1 MAARIPLV
9 KNGSA
14 TSGPANNGL
23 NRSIHISLADPPYL
37 FDVTGFDTSGVAWTG
52 SILIQST
59 PDTMPPANGG
69 GFSSNDGVSDANA
82 RWETIITLTP
92 TSGPVEWKNPLYRI
106 RANTSSVGGA
116 GTPTVYM
123 LEGIRS
129 LKNHSLPKKP
139 SKSYASRN
147 GY

>member
-14 TSGPANNGL
+14 TSGPANDGL

-37 FDVTGFDTSGVAWTG
+37 FDCPGTDTSGRAWTG
-52 SILIQST
+52 TITIQST
-59 PDTMPPANGG
+59 VDTMPPANGG
-69 GFSSNDGVSDANA
+69 GFAANDGVSDVNA

-92 TSGPVEWKNPLYRI
+92 TSGPVDWKVPLYRI
-106 RANTSSVGGA
+106 RANTSAVGGT

-123 LEGIRS
+123 LEGVRS